1 MEIKIKMHSLLE
13 DELKPDLRLI
23 KNAIAQ
29 IKFENA
35 EVDKNKLAIVIANA
49 EEIDT
54 LKDKIIFL
62 NREIKAA
69 CGDERKALVEKR
81 KEYKEEIANLL
92 DSALLNLNEVGGG
105 DYNHYNFDM
114 HYNRVIAGLMG
125 STCYMQDTFDQLREK
140 GIDDILAIAQIV
152 EQNGHHS
159 TYDHANLTL
168 ELSGIPKA
176 LAMILNN
183 EKQYSTSEKS
193 ARYTIMDK
201 VEPKQL
207 ELYNKWY
214 EILKNEIAFKYG
226 KMGGYFDKNRIGKL
240 AQENARYMISVFTPT
255 NLVYTTSIRQFNYL
269 CHWFEDVINDPCAN
283 DFYNGV
289 RSEMLDFVN
298 FFKEHDLYSEYL
310 QDGKNR
316 KLSLFGPGILEEFVK
331 SPIYAFQYDE
341 TLAAFAQSHRHK
353 STRYR
358 IVERSLYDNRFYMLP
373 ILKNDNKRL
382 KMWYEDISCVK
393 DYLPQGKLVSVVET
407 GELETFRMKAM
418 ERVCLR
424 AQKEV
429 RDLTQHYCGVI
440 ADTLG
445 KEIQVIDEKLK
456 FAHRNAELID
466 IKNGTLEYKA
476 YFDRLSK
483 GARCKNGFKCHESCG
498 VRVGPELTSEV

>member
-1 MEIKIKMHSLLE
+1 MEIKIKMHSQLE
-13 DELKPDLRLI
+13 DELKPNLKLI

-69 CGDERKALVEKR
+69 CGDERKALIEKR

-92 DSALLNLNEVGGG
+92 DSALLNLNEAGGG
-105 DYNHYNFDM
+105 DYYHYNFDM

-183 EKQYSTSEKS
+183 EKQYATSEKS

-207 ELYNKWY
+207 KLYNKWY
-214 EILKNEIAFKYG
+214 EILKNEIALKYG
-226 KMGGYFDKNRIGKL
+226 KMGGYFDKNRH
-240 AQENARYMISVFTPT
+240 
-255 NLVYTTSIRQFNYL
+255 RQTCTRKCTLY
-269 CHWFEDVINDPCAN
+269 
-283 DFYNGV
+283 DF
-289 RSEMLDFVN
+289 SF
-298 FFKEHDLYSEYL
+298 YSY
-310 QDGKNR
+310 
-316 KLSLFGPGILEEFVK
+316 
-331 SPIYAFQYDE
+331 
-341 TLAAFAQSHRHK
+341 QS
-353 STRYR
+353 
-358 IVERSLYDNRFYMLP
+358 SLYH
-373 ILKNDNKRL
+373 K
-382 KMWYEDISCVK
+382 
-393 DYLPQGKLVSVVET
+393 
-407 GELETFRMKAM
+407 
-418 ERVCLR
+418 
-424 AQKEV
+424 
-429 RDLTQHYCGVI
+429 H
-440 ADTLG
+440 
-445 KEIQVIDEKLK
+445 
-456 FAHRNAELID
+456 
-466 IKNGTLEYKA
+466 
-476 YFDRLSK
+476 
-483 GARCKNGFKCHESCG
+483 
-498 VRVGPELTSEV
+498 